1 MLSDFSEGF
10 GSLYNNIKRNQDV
23 TNMGNMMF
31 EAFTKADL
39 DKVLSY
45 ITANRKLVSLNKLFM
60 VYCKEVNF
68 SH

>member
-60 VYCKEVNF
+60 VYCEEANF